1 MTSPLIQQYGV
12 AILGAGPVGL
22 AAAAHLLARGIRPT
36 VFEAAA
42 SVGSSLRA
50 VAHVPLFSPWR
61 YNIDQAARSLLEQDG
76 WQAPDLDAL
85 PTAGEL
91 DQLYLQ
97 PLGQALREQIQL
109 SSRVL
114 GVSRLGMDKIKTAGR
129 DQTPFLLQIQ
139 RDGGMSEHLAGAV
152 LDATGTWSM
161 PNPLGAHGLP
171 ATGEAAHAD
180 HIRYGIPDVL
190 GKDRIR
196 YAGKCVLVVGAGHSA
211 AHALLALADLG
222 QQDERTR
229 VHWAVR
235 GSNLRRVFGGGEAD
249 QLQARGELGQRLQRL
264 IAQGRLTVHTEFR
277 IASVQAGL
285 SGLTVRAHTPQ
296 GLTELT
302 GVDEVICATGSRPD
316 LALTR
321 ELRVRLDAWLE
332 STEALAPLIDPNEHS
347 CGTVRPHGHRELAHP
362 EPGFYV
368 VGAKSYGRAPTFLM
382 ATGYEQVRSVAAA
395 LAGDLAAADD
405 VRLDLPE
412 TGVCSAGLPGTA
424 GRGAC
429 CGATPAAVVAA
440 STCCGG
446 AAPAGSD
453 ACCAQDAAAKQ
464 AGKVGC
470 GCGVPAEQAGRV
482 VAGCC

>member
-22 AAAAHLLARGIRPT
+22 AAAAHMLVRGIRPT
-36 VFEAAA
+36 VFEAAE
-42 SVGSSLRA
+42 SVGSSMRA

-61 YNIDQAARSLLEQDG
+61 YNIDHAARSLLEQGG

-91 DQLYLQ
+91 DQFYLQ
-97 PLGQALREQIQL
+97 PLGRALREQIQL
-109 SSRVL
+109 NSRVL
-114 GVSRLGMDKIKTAGR
+114 AVSRLGMDKIKTAGR
-129 DQTPFLLQIQ
+129 DQAPFLLQIE
-139 RDGGMSEHLAGAV
+139 RDGGVSEHLAGAV
-152 LDATGTWSM
+152 LDATGTWAM
-161 PNPLGAHGLP
+161 PNPLGANGLP
-171 ATGEAAHAD
+171 AIGETAHAD
-180 HIRYGIPDVL
+180 RIRYGIPDVL
-190 GKDRIR
+190 GKDRAR

-211 AHALLALADLG
+211 AQALLALADLG

-235 GSNLRRVFGGGEAD
+235 GNNLRRVFGGGEAD

-264 IAQGRLTVHTEFR
+264 IEQGRLTVHTEFR
-277 IASVQAGL
+277 IASMQAGL
-285 SGLTVRAHTPQ
+285 TGLTVRAHTPQ

-332 STEALAPLIDPNEHS
+332 SSEALAPLIDPNEHS

-395 LAGDLAAADD
+395 LAGDLAAAED

-412 TGVCSAGLPGTA
+412 TGVCSAGLPGMVEQ
-424 GRGAC
+424 GAC
-429 CGATPAAVVAA
+429 CVAMPAAAMVA

-446 AAPAGSD
+446 AAPVGID

-464 AGKVGC
+464 TGKAGC
-470 GCGVPAEQAGRV
+470 GCGVPADKAGHA